1 MIWANCWKGW
11 MNTLRVQRMSS
22 RVFLTA
28 VVVGLCLSTA
38 VIADPDAPFDAEAL
52 RMWEEAR
59 EMAKHEADFEAV
71 SLYSEAAR
79 IEPRIVTCMLPVVFT
94 WQAGLMRLY
103 DMETH
108 PEAYAAGPVPRT
120 LDEIQAALE
129 EDWRDPQALRERGL
143 LYAAVGGWEQAQKDF
158 ELALTSDP
166 EPWQVQVLL
175 ARIWLVWGD
184 IVGQMNFAAAFADEP
199 QPGLPEWWRDA
210 VWSRPR
216 ELIDAAIAGGARGPY
231 VDLTLGQVLRDEYYG
246 EQDKAVA
253 VLAAATID
261 RAAEVFLAAKPA
273 NRIVLEVQA
282 FLNDRLSQA
291 RFAAGDTEGFV
302 EPRLFDYD
310 TSAVEALCGPL

>member
-1 MIWANCWKGW
+1 
-11 MNTLRVQRMSS
+11 MNTLRVQRIS
-22 RVFLTA
+22 RRVLLTA

-38 VIADPDAPFDAEAL
+38 VTADPSTPFDAEAL
-52 RMWEEAR
+52 GMWEEAR
-59 EMAKHEADFEAV
+59 EMAKYEADFEAV

-120 LDEIQAALE
+120 LDEIQAALQ

-175 ARIWLVWGD
+175 ARIWLGWGD
-184 IVGQMNFAAAFADEP
+184 IVSRMNLAAAFADEP
-199 QPGLPEWWRDA
+199 QPDLPGWWREA
-210 VWSRPR
+210 VLSRPR

-231 VDLTLGQVLRDEYYG
+231 VDLTLGEVLLDEYYG
-246 EQDKAVA
+246 DNDKAVA
-253 VLAAATID
+253 ALAAATID
-261 RAAEVFLAAKPA
+261 RAAGVVLAAKPA
-273 NRIVLEVQA
+273 NRIELEVQA
-282 FLNDRLSQA
+282 LLNDKLSRA
-291 RFAAGDTEGFV
+291 RFGAGDAEGSI

-310 TSAVEALCGPL
+310 TGAVDVLCGER